1 MHVYWCLSPVV
12 VRLTL
17 IIQCTPAN
25 KGIPCPRVY
34 AQAANNLGA
43 SVHIDVGLTYEIP
56 SHTDSTTTRPRTTSH
71 SCINVTGMLN
81 TTNIYKNKI
90 VAIHG
95 SIRVQDWTA
104 GHPEYNNLPLDL
116 RPIAHNLEAHNI
128 PMALKHNL

>member
-1 MHVYWCLSPVV
+1 FLSPVV

-17 IIQCTPAN
+17 ITQCTPAN

-34 AQAANNLGA
+34 AQPVNHLGA
-43 SVHIDVGLTYEIP
+43 SVHIDVGLTNEIS
-56 SHTDSTTTRPRTTSH
+56 SHTDSIITRPRTTSH
-71 SCINVTGMLN
+71 SRINVTGMLN

-95 SIRVQDWTA
+95 STRVQDWTA
-104 GHPEYNNLPLDL
+104 DHPEYNNLPLDL
-116 RPIAHNLEAHNI
+116 SPIAHNLEAHII